1 MTLKQVLEEDASVIT
16 VEGFGCAEQL
26 QPLQR
31 AFIDYGAVQCGY
43 CTPGLLMAAE
53 ALLQRNPDPAE
64 AEINQMLRGQ
74 LCRCTGY
81 QPIVDAIRAVAM
93 GRPDKGEEI
102 TTIGRSCPRGDAI
115 DKVTG
120 SCIYTTDIFRDGM
133 LHAVVLRSERPHAEL
148 LEIETR
154 EALALHGVHRVLT
167 HADVPGELRFG
178 NAIPDMPSLCR
189 EKVRFVGDAIA
200 IIIADDLR
208 LARVAASRVR
218 VAYRDLPV
226 LTNPEEALEPGV
238 PQVHP
243 HGNLASQQRLRK
255 GEAQAAL
262 SEADVVI
269 RRRYQTPFQEHA
281 CLEVEAAVSWI
292 EGEELIVEAP
302 SQNVY
307 FDRRE
312 VARVTG
318 WPKRQV
324 IIRQQPMGAAFG
336 KREDLYCQHH
346 AALATIAMGGQPVKV
361 TMSREETFLATT
373 KRHPF
378 VMDYTVG
385 ANRDG
390 KIVAL
395 MANLIAD
402 TGAYASWAPNILRK
416 ALVHGAGAYA
426 IDHIAIDAR
435 SVYTNNGYS
444 GAFRGFGAPQVFFAV
459 ESIIDELAQALGMDP
474 GKFREKN
481 QLRLGSHTATG
492 QELRASVGLPEC
504 LQRVNQSLKWKTH
517 RGLSEDGQWLRGVGI
532 AIGFYGIGYGNGIPD
547 IGSAILALA
556 PDGQVEL
563 RISAVDYG
571 QGSNTVFPQIA
582 CHELGIPVT
591 QLRLTT
597 GDTSLCP
604 DSGSTVASRQTYVS
618 GNAVRLT
625 CEKFRA
631 KLCKRAAELLDCEVS
646 RCRYADGQVHSPL
659 RSVSLAEL
667 ATHGAFKTQAR
678 FRATTGSLDPETSQG
693 DPYWPYAYGAQGV
706 ELSVHRESGKVRID
720 RIVAA
725 QDVGRALNPQMVDG
739 QIRGA
744 IAMGLGF
751 ALYEEYRVIDG
762 IPLDRNFD
770 TYRIPLATDMPPIE
784 VHLVEEPDP
793 TGPYG
798 AKGVGEPP
806 IVPTAPAI
814 ANAIADA
821 TGHRFR
827 QLPIRPEAI
836 KQALVESRTRCGE
849 RRASG

>member
-1 MTLKQVLEEDASVIT
+1 VIEEQASVTT
-16 VEGFGCAEQL
+16 VEGLGQATQL
-26 QPLQR
+26 RPLQR

-53 ALLQRNPDPAE
+53 ALLQRNSNPSED
-64 AEINQMLRGQ
+64 EINQMMRGQ

-81 QPIVDAIRAVAM
+81 QPIVDAIRAVAE
-93 GRPDKGEEI
+93 GRPDKPEAV
-102 TTIGRSCPRGDAI
+102 TTISRSCPRDDAV

-120 SCIYTTDIFRDGM
+120 SCLYTPDIFREGM
-133 LHAVVLRSERPHAEL
+133 LHAVVLRSDRPHAEL
-148 LEIETR
+148 VSIDSQQ
-154 EALALHGVHRVLT
+154 ALSLDGVHRVLT
-167 HADVPGELRFG
+167 HEDVSGHLRFG

-189 EKVRFVGDAIA
+189 DKVRFVGDAIA
-200 IIIADDLR
+200 IIVADDPR
-208 LARVAASRVR
+208 IARMGASRVH
-218 VAYRDLPV
+218 VVYRDLPA
-226 LTNPEEALEPGV
+226 LTDPELALDPAS
-238 PQVHP
+238 PQVHAN
-243 HGNLASQQRLRK
+243 GNLASEQQLRK
-255 GEAQAAL
+255 GDAQAAL
-262 SEADVVI
+262 EQAEVVI
-269 RRRYQTPFQEHA
+269 RGRYQTPFQEHA
-281 CLEVEAAVSWI
+281 CLEVEAAVAWI
-292 EGEELIVEAP
+292 DGEQLIIESP

-318 WPKRQV
+318 WPKREV

-346 AALATIAMGGQPVKV
+346 AAIAAIAMGGRAVKV

-385 ANRDG
+385 ATRDG

-395 MANLIAD
+395 QAELIAD

-416 ALVHGAGAYA
+416 ALVHGAGAYD
-426 IDHIAIDAR
+426 IEHIAINAR
-435 SVYTNNGYS
+435 SVYTNNSYS

-459 ESIIDELAQALGMDP
+459 ESIVDELAEAVGIHSGQ
-474 GKFREKN
+474 FRELN
-481 QLRLGSHTATG
+481 RLQLGSRTATN
-492 QELRASVGLPEC
+492 QELYASVGLPKC
-504 LQRVNQSLKWKTH
+504 LNRVNQSLAWDTH
-517 RGLSEDGQWLRGVGI
+517 RGLSEDGIWLQGVGI

-547 IGSAILALA
+547 IGSALLTLG
-556 PDGQVEL
+556 PQGKVQL
-563 RISAVDYG
+563 RISTVDYG

-582 CHELGIPVT
+582 CHELGIPAT
-591 QLRLTT
+591 QLELVT

-604 DSGSTVASRQTYVS
+604 DSGSTVASRQTYIS
-618 GNAVRLT
+618 GNAVRLA
-625 CEKFRA
+625 CEKFRS
-631 KLCKRAAELLDCEVS
+631 KLCAKAAELLGSEASTCQ
-646 RCRYADGQVHSPL
+646 YANGRIRSEIGQ
-659 RSVSLAEL
+659 VSLADL
-667 ATHGAFKTQAR
+667 AEYGTFKTQAR
-678 FRATTGSLDPETSQG
+678 FRATTGTLDPKTGQG
-693 DPYWPYAYGAQGV
+693 EPYWPYAYGAQGV
-706 ELSVHRESGKVRID
+706 EVSVHRESGKVRID

-725 QDVGRALNPQMVDG
+725 QDVGHALNPQMVDG

-744 IAMGLGF
+744 IAMGLGL

-762 IPLDRNFD
+762 IPKDRNFD
-770 TYRIPLATDMPPIE
+770 TYRIPQATDLPPIE
-784 VHLVEEPDP
+784 VHLVEERDP

-827 QLPIRPEAI
+827 RLPIRPETI
-836 KQALVESRTRCGE
+836 RKALTS
-849 RRASG
+849 